1 MRGKGLPDIENGG
14 SGDELINIMVYV
26 PENLSDSQ
34 KQTFEALRDAPNIKP
49 TESDSRRIFSKLK
62 HIFD

>member
-1 MRGKGLPDIENGG
+1 
-14 SGDELINIMVYV
+14 MVYV

-49 TESDSRRIFSKLK
+49 TEGDSRRIFSKLK